1 VAHTNDVM
9 YTSLKAMYPTGG
21 NTLGD
26 LLYTHWTTVGLGYR
40 GTLEYQYYV
49 DAGATGSTLGDLA
62 NSFWSDPDFS
72 VSNLEMEDGDD
83 LLLEDG
89 GFVLMEVGNG

>member
-1 VAHTNDVM
+1 M
-9 YTSLKAMYPTGG
+9 YTSLKVMYPTGG
-21 NTLGD
+21 DTLGD
-26 LLYTHWTTVGLGYR
+26 LLYTHWTTVGLQYR
-40 GTLEYQYYV
+40 GTLEYNYY
-49 DAGATGSTLGDLA
+49 AATEATGSTLGDLA

>member
-1 VAHTNDVM
+1 MAHTNDVM

-21 NTLGD
+21 DTLGD
-26 LLYTHWTTVGLGYR
+26 LLYTHWTTVGLQYR

-49 DAGATGSTLGDLA
+49 DAGAAGSTLGDLA

>member
-1 VAHTNDVM
+1 MAHTNDVM
-9 YTSLKAMYPTGG
+9 FTSLKAMYPTGG
-21 NTLGD
+21 DTLGD
-26 LLYTHWTTVGLGYR
+26 LLYTHWTTVGLQYR

-49 DAGATGSTLGDLA
+49 DAGASGSTLGDLA

-72 VSNLEMEDGDD
+72 VSNLEVENGDD

-89 GFVLMEVGNG
+89 SFVLMEVGNG